1 MPDLSPLETVCAV
14 VGLYVL
20 VVIAFSLRYRAW
32 ETTAYPEDTWSAD
45 DAPMPS
51 DPPERLDAHMHRRRN

>member
-32 ETTAYPEDTWSAD
+32 ETSAHPEGSPR

-51 DPPERLDAHMHRRRN
+51 DPPERFESHMHRRRN